1 MDPLEYKNGIKIY
14 VVPEYS
20 KQPNLNTQLLDN
32 AVGATTVRANL
43 NNISLIKIWL
53 RAFNE
58 YMAIKEGMAAG
69 CRVNSNGSKSMTSKN
84 PVSNSLIL
92 S

>member
-32 AVGATTVRANL
+32 AVAATTVRANL

-53 RAFNE
+53 QHSMSIWRLR
-58 YMAIKEGMAAG
+58 KEWPQPAESTVTAA
-69 CRVNSNGSKSMTSKN
+69 SQ
-84 PVSNSLIL
+84 
-92 S
+92 